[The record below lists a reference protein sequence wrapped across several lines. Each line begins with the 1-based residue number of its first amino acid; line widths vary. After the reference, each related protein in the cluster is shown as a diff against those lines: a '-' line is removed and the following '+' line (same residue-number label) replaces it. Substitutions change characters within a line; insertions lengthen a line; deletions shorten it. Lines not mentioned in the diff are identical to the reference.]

1 MRGAACVLLNIIY
14 LNIQYP
20 RAVINY
26 MKRLKTSVLME
37 TLDHEMVIVE
47 FQSNSKVVL
56 TWGQSGGKREWGG
69 LRGRGGRWGQGP
81 SKQDFSFHEQQNWL
95 LSSLYCGS
103 NVQFCCC
110 SDASDIII
118 ADKGHSLS
126 SRMRAKWRKKRMRR
140 LKRKRRKMR
149 SRSK

>member
-37 TLDHEMVIVE
+37 TLDHEMIIVE

-56 TWGQSGGKREWGG
+56 T
-69 LRGRGGRWGQGP
+69 
-81 SKQDFSFHEQQNWL
+81 
-95 LSSLYCGS
+95 
-103 NVQFCCC
+103 
-110 SDASDIII
+110 
-118 ADKGHSLS
+118 
-126 SRMRAKWRKKRMRR
+126 
-140 LKRKRRKMR
+140 
-149 SRSK
+149 